1 MQSNRKDHDEPG
13 WQKIVLGV
21 SGGIAAYKT
30 PELVRRLRERGA
42 DVRVAMTEAAK
53 AFITPLSLQA
63 VSGYPVSDSLLDPAA
78 EAAMGHIE
86 LGKWADLV
94 ILAPATADLIARV
107 AAGMAND
114 LVSTICLAT
123 PAPIAVLPAMNQQMY
138 RAAATQHNLDVLASR
153 GMLIWGPDSGSQA
166 CGDVGPG
173 RMLDPLTIVDM
184 AAAHFS
190 PVNDLQHLNI
200 MITAGPTR
208 EPLDPVRYIS
218 NHSSG
223 KMGFAIAAAA
233 ARRGANVTLVS
244 GPVALPTP
252 PFVQRID
259 VMTALE
265 MEAAVQAAVQKQH
278 IFIGCAA
285 VADYRAAAVASEKIK
300 KQATQGDELTVKMV
314 KNPDIVAGVAAL
326 KDKRPYVVGFAAET
340 NNVEEY
346 ARQKRIRKNLDLICA
361 NDVSLSTQGFNSDSN
376 ALHLFWQDGD
386 KALPLERKALLGQLL
401 LDEIVTRYDEK
412 IDVKILDPRVGQQF
426 PLPTYATS
434 GSAGLDLRACLDD
447 AVELAP
453 GATTLVPTGLAIHI
467 ADPSLAAVMLPRSG
481 LGHKHGIVLGN
492 LVGLIDSDYQGQLM
506 VSIWNRG
513 QDSFTIEP
521 GERIAQMVFVPVV
534 QAEFNL
540 VEEFEATDRGEG
552 GFGHSGRK

>member
-1 MQSNRKDHDEPG
+1 MSLAGK
-13 WQKIVLGV
+13 KIVLGV

-30 PELVRRLRERGA
+30 PELVRRLRDRGA

-123 PAPIAVLPAMNQQMY
+123 PAPVAVLPAMNQQMY
-138 RAAATQHNLDVLASR
+138 RAAATQHNLEVLASR
-153 GMLIWGPDSGSQA
+153 GLLIWGPDSGSQA
-166 CGDVGPG
+166 CGDIGPG

-184 AAAHFS
+184 AVAHFS
-190 PVNDLQHLNI
+190 PVNDLKHLNI
-200 MITAGPTR
+200 IITAGPTR

-244 GPVALPTP
+244 GPVSLPTP
-252 PFVQRID
+252 PFVKRVD

-265 MEAAVQAAVQKQH
+265 MEVAVNASVQQQN

-285 VADYRAAAVASEKIK
+285 VADYRAATVAPEKIK
-300 KQATQGDELTVKMV
+300 KQATQGDELTIKMV

-326 KDKRPYVVGFAAET
+326 KDHRPYVVGFAAET

-361 NDVSLSTQGFNSDSN
+361 NDVSQPTQGFNSDNN

-386 KALPLERKALLGQLL
+386 KVLPLERKELLGQLL

-412 IDVKILDPRVGQQF
+412 
-426 PLPTYATS
+426 
-434 GSAGLDLRACLDD
+434 
-447 AVELAP
+447 
-453 GATTLVPTGLAIHI
+453 
-467 ADPSLAAVMLPRSG
+467 
-481 LGHKHGIVLGN
+481 
-492 LVGLIDSDYQGQLM
+492 
-506 VSIWNRG
+506 NR
-513 QDSFTIEP
+513 
-521 GERIAQMVFVPVV
+521 R
-534 QAEFNL
+534 
-540 VEEFEATDRGEG
+540 
-552 GFGHSGRK
+552 